1 MRDWI
6 SEDERYDPQ
15 CQDVEQARCS
25 CCHELVPADELK
37 HFFGGDQVC
46 AECLGN
52 YLRDNSAEFEQP
64 FIDAHLLEY
73 IRDWWNKFLDRDER
87 DNMML
92 MMYYVFC
99 LNPSNV
105 DRLKED
111 RRCFCQTH
119 TEFLDYVEER
129 LC

>member
-52 YLRDNSAEFEQP
+52 YLREQGEEFTEDFVKENEDDYLLSWWDTLDKSDRVTYLKTLYQSLRLTRAEEL
-64 FIDAHLLEY
+64 A
-73 IRDWWNKFLDRDER
+73 
-87 DNMML
+87 
-92 MMYYVFC
+92 
-99 LNPSNV
+99 
-105 DRLKED
+105 ED
-111 RRCFCQTH
+111 RREYCRQSQYFPS
-119 TEFLDYVEER
+119 FVEER
-129 LC
+129 LS